1 MEIVLSSPFMLW
13 ERIISITYGKS
24 WASLFSDLP
33 NLYTTLYFTIDSLF
47 PILFIF
53 HICHMLF
60 IDQVWS
66 ILPALELNGQGRAT
80 PKQAKWIKL
89 DLCCFRRSNCTDCL
103 SGPKDGCAWC
113 TTLNKCVS
121 LSEYSLDYSYGE
133 CLHFQAYPTHYQ
145 SQSTAISQYV
155 LYCTIIS

>member
-1 MEIVLSSPFMLW
+1 MEIVLSSPLMLW
-13 ERIISITYGKS
+13 ERITSIIYGKS
-24 WASLFSDLP
+24 WASLFLDLP
-33 NLYTTLYFTIDSLF
+33 NLYTILYFTIVSLF
-47 PILFIF
+47 PILFILN
-53 HICHMLF
+53 ICHVLF
-60 IDQVWS
+60 IDKVWS
-66 ILPALELNGQGRAT
+66 ILPALKLNSQGRTT

-145 SQSTAISQYV
+145 SQSTTTLYV
-155 LYCTIIS
+155 L